1 MPREPLVF
9 PTLRDESPLV
19 FLFPKSEESSR
30 VAEITL
36 EKRYDPQKV
45 EEKWYR
51 FWMEGNLFHATV
63 DSSRKPYSIVIPPPN
78 VTGILT
84 MGHVL
89 NNTIQDIL
97 VRWRRMQGFNA
108 LWLPG
113 TDHAGIA
120 TQNVVEKELAK
131 RGLKREDLGREQ
143 FLDQVWEWKR
153 KYGGK
158 IIQQL
163 QQLGCS
169 CDWHRERFTMDEGLS
184 QAVLETFVRLY
195 EKGLIYRGKY
205 IINWCPRCRTAL
217 ADEEVEHQEL
227 GGHLWYIKYPIK
239 DSGDFI
245 TVATTRPETMLGDTA
260 VAVNP
265 TDERY
270 LELQKQKIIL
280 PIVNRELPVIADD
293 FVDPQFGTGIVK
305 VTPAH
310 DPNDFEMGQRHGLE
324 SINIMHPDATMNEN
338 AGDYAG
344 MDRFECRERL
354 LADLKERDL
363 LVKVKSHAHA
373 LGHCYRCHTAIE
385 PYLSDQWFVKMK
397 PLAEPARRV
406 VEEGRI
412 KFYPRRWTK
421 VYLNWIENIR
431 DWCISRQIWWGH
443 RIPIWHCEACGEVI
457 AAKEKPSRCSK
468 CESSDLRQDEDVLD
482 TWFSSWLWPFSTL
495 GWPEKTPDLEAF
507 YPTDVLV
514 TGPDI
519 IFFWVARMVM
529 AAMEFMG
536 EIPFPHVYINGMVKD
551 QLGRWMS
558 KSLGNSPDPTEII
571 EEFGADALRLSMIL
585 ITAEGQDAYFSKDKL
600 VIGRN
605 FANKIWNASRFVLMN
620 LGGFDPGRV
629 DREKLRLTLVDRWII
644 SALQRTIS
652 GVTASLEKYRL
663 NEAAHQI
670 YEFFWHEFCDW
681 YLEWVKPRLYD
692 SEDQGDRETA
702 LWVTTTV
709 LDKALR
715 LLHPFMPFITE
726 ELWQQMPRD
735 GESLMVA
742 QWPRSD
748 RAMRDSEAEEV
759 VSHLR
764 DLIGAIRNIRAE
776 MNIPPVRKALVLLK
790 AEDEK
795 ILDRLRTNSHYLL
808 DLAKIKELVVGME
821 VERSK
826 ATATAVVKGV
836 EVLVPLEGLIDLSA
850 ERQRLEKEI
859 QRISKLMAGIT
870 KKLNNEDFLHKAPK
884 EVVARERAKGEE
896 YGRRLAKLQENL
908 KFTAQ

>member
-1 MPREPLVF
+1 M
-9 PTLRDESPLV
+9 
-19 FLFPKSEESSR
+19 
-30 VAEITL
+30 AEIAL
-36 EKRYDPQKV
+36 EKRYDPARV
-45 EEKWYR
+45 EDKWYR
-51 FWMEGNLFHATV
+51 FWMDQGLLHTPV
-63 DSSRKPYSIVIPPPN
+63 DSSKKPYTIVIPPPN

-97 VRWRRMQGFNA
+97 IRWKRMQGFNA

-120 TQNVVEKELAK
+120 TQNVVERQLAK
-131 RGLKREDLGREQ
+131 EGLKREDLGREK
-143 FLDQVWEWKR
+143 FLERVWEWKR
-153 KYGGK
+153 TYGGR

-169 CDWHRERFTMDEGLS
+169 CDWERERFTMDEGLS
-184 QAVLETFVRLY
+184 EAVVETFVRLY
-195 EKGLIYRGKY
+195 HKGLIYRGKY

-227 GGHLWYIKYPIK
+227 GGHLWYIRYPIK
-239 DSGDFI
+239 NSRRFI

-265 TDERY
+265 EDERY
-270 LELQKQKIIL
+270 FELQKEKVIL
-280 PIVNRELPVIADD
+280 PILNRELPVIADH
-293 FVDPQFGTGIVK
+293 FVDPDFGTGIVK

-310 DPNDFEMGQRHGLE
+310 DPNDFEMGQRHSLE
-324 SINIMHPDATMNEN
+324 SISIMNPDATMNEN
-338 AGDYAG
+338 AGDYQG

-363 LVKVKSHAHA
+363 LVKVKSHQHA

-385 PYLSDQWFVKMK
+385 PYLSDQWFVRMK
-397 PLAEPARRV
+397 PLAEAARRV
-406 VEEGRI
+406 VEDGSI

-443 RIPIWHCEACGEVI
+443 RIPIWHCDECGQVI
-457 AAKEKPSRCSK
+457 AAKEKPANCTQ
-468 CESSDLRQDEDVLD
+468 CQNGHLRQDEDVLD

-495 GWPEKTPDLEAF
+495 GWPEDTPELGYF

-536 EIPFPHVYINGMVKD
+536 EAPFPHVYINGMVKD
-551 QLGRWMS
+551 ELGRWMS
-558 KSLGNSPDPTEII
+558 KSLGNSPDPTEIM
-571 EEFGADALRLSMIL
+571 EEYGADALRLSMIL
-585 ITAEGQDAYFSKDKL
+585 ITAEGQDAYFSEDKL

-620 LGGFDPGRV
+620 LGDFQPGRLKW
-629 DREKLRLTLVDRWII
+629 ENLKLNVVDRWII
-644 SALQRTIS
+644 SALQRTVT

-670 YEFFWHEFCDW
+670 YDFFWHEYCDW
-681 YLEWVKPRLYD
+681 YLEWVKTRLYD
-692 SEDQGDRETA
+692 SQDRVDRETA
-702 LWVTTTV
+702 LWVTTHV
-709 LDKALR
+709 LDGALR

-726 ELWQQMPRD
+726 EIWQQLPFK
-735 GESLMVA
+735 GVSVMVST
-742 QWPRSD
+742 WPRPD
-748 RAMRDSEAEEV
+748 RSLLDSEAERLV
-759 VSHLR
+759 RHLV
-764 DLIGAIRNIRAE
+764 DIIGAVRNIRAE
-776 MNIPPVRKALVLLK
+776 MDIPPSRRARVLLK
-790 AEDEK
+790 PEDADGVEC
-795 ILDRLRTNSHYLL
+795 LQANSHYLL
-808 DLAKIKELVVGME
+808 DLAKIDELIVDSQ
-821 VERSK
+821 VERPQAS
-826 ATATAVVKGV
+826 ATAVVEGV
-836 EVLVPLEGLIDLSA
+836 EVYVPLEGLIDLEA
-850 ERQRLEKEI
+850 EQQRLEREI
-859 QRISKLMAGIT
+859 QRVTELLAGVNAKLDNQG
-870 KKLNNEDFLHKAPK
+870 FLRKAPQ
-884 EVVARERAKGEE
+884 EVVERERAKGGE
-896 YGRRLAKLQENL
+896 YSRKLDKLRENL
-908 KFTAQ
+908 KLIAS